1 MERKTMSGGRKSE
14 KRCGECCWFYCEMT
28 DGDGLCAEAKGTQL
42 SECTHC
48 SNKCWLRRGG
58 SDNPCFVS
66 RADMR
71 HYMAVLLQ
79 YRRFNHDCN
88 VKAIRKPVDNIQLGK
103 AIDFA
108 YKYMK
113 IFSEL

>member
-1 MERKTMSGGRKSE
+1 MSGGGKSE

-48 SNKCWLRRGG
+48 GNKCWLSRGG
-58 SDNPCFVS
+58 SDNQCFVS

-71 HYMAVLLQ
+71 HYRAVLLWFQ
-79 YRRFNHDCN
+79 RWLN
-88 VKAIRKPVDNIQLGK
+88 KPVRNSGFCPV
-103 AIDFA
+103 DFKEVGNA
-108 YKYMK
+108 VVFANKYIK
-113 IFSEL
+113 VFGELLMTS